1 MAQEEK
7 PSAHREE
14 RPSVGRARVERLPG
28 VVVKWKASD
37 GGAEILGTAMCP
49 HAAGQEQPDCVSPLE
64 VEKI

>member
-37 GGAEILGTAMCP
+37 GGAE
-49 HAAGQEQPDCVSPLE
+49 
-64 VEKI
+64 K